1 MEKEINN
8 VGSQPVQ
15 GTKKKKAKLKV
26 GENKQG
32 LYVGW
37 QGDVATKG
45 QAL

>member
-1 MEKEINN
+1 MWA
-8 VGSQPVQ
+8 VSQHEEQ
-15 GTKKKKAKLKV
+15 KKAKLKV